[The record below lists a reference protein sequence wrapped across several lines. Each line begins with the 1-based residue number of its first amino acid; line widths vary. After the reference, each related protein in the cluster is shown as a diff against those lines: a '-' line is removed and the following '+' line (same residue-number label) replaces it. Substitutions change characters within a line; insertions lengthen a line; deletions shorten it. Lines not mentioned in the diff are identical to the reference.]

1 MHISFRL
8 WNWWTFIY
16 LTSVRLT
23 FNLYS
28 IIILLH
34 LRLSDLLLY
43 CSQLC
48 FSSDF
53 DNFFHSFRNAFW
65 VFQHDSQLLWPSI
78 YWGKCMTHVLTVEV
92 SLIAQNLRFGAS
104 FEVCFNFTLKV
115 STMRGQ
121 VVSCNFLPGKSW
133 WQSKNSFSSS
143 RCCHALGWSKKEG

>member
-1 MHISFRL
+1 MNSY
-8 WNWWTFIY
+8 IY
-16 LTSVRLT
+16 LPFVRLI
-23 FNLYS
+23 FNLYNIKYPS
-28 IIILLH
+28 SPQPTQ
-34 LRLSDLLLY
+34 LSDLLLY

-65 VFQHDSQLLWPSI
+65 GFQHDSQLLWPSI

-133 WQSKNSFSSS
+133 
-143 RCCHALGWSKKEG
+143 